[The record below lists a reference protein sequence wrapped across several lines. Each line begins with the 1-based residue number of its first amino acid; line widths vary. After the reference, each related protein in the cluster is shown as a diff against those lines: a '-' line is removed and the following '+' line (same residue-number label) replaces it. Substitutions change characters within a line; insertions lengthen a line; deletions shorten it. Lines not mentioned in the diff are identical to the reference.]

1 MLILESARTY
11 KISRPYQLK
20 ANVHTIRF
28 FLDPDSETFCILSA
42 RCNPSQST
50 SPDEVKILFVVI
62 DKITGVPYGG
72 LCTSGV
78 KEVPDQIA
86 CTEKLCEWTNPK
98 ASKAPATVLDEL
110 TIKKV
115 KQPVRR
121 TVNDFGRKIANPDPP
136 SYEAILQLQSSLY
149 AATFQTG
156 QFCSAVCVLNA
167 KRFRP
172 PSAEVQKSQT
182 FTSLP
187 ILCHL
192 TVQS

>member
-1 MLILESARTY
+1 ML
-11 KISRPYQLK
+11 
-20 ANVHTIRF
+20 
-28 FLDPDSETFCILSA
+28 
-42 RCNPSQST
+42 CNPSQST
-50 SPDEVKILFVVI
+50 SPDKVKVLFVVI
-62 DKITGVPYGG
+62 DKISGVPHGG
-72 LCTSGV
+72 LCTCTVGCSGTCGHIGAALFRLADLVTSGV
-78 KEVPDQIA
+78 KEVPDQLA
-86 CTEKLCEWTNPK
+86 CTEKLCEWTDPK
-98 ASKAPATVLDEL
+98 GSKAPATVLDEL

-121 TVNDFGRKIANPDPP
+121 TVNDFGRQIANPGSP

-156 QFCSAVCVLNA
+156 QFCSAFCVLNA

-172 PSAEVQKSQT
+172 PSAEVQEPQT